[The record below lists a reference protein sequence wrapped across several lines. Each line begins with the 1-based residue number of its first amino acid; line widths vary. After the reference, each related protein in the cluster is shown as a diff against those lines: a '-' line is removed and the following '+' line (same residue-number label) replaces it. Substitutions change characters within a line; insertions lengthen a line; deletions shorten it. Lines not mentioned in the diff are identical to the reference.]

1 MNVKRW
7 FALTSLVLAL
17 GGMPGV
23 AAARPRV
30 RVGVG
35 VRIGPPVRF
44 YRPFPRYHSW
54 GGIYPYGW
62 WNPWWYDGPRVMEV
76 ERVDYGTIQF
86 DVKPV
91 ASKVYV
97 DGKYMGVV
105 DELQGRHH
113 ETKLPPG
120 CHEIKI
126 ESPAGVS
133 YVRTVYLA
141 TGDKYKF
148 EFKFEG

>member
-30 RVGVG
+30 RVGLG

-54 GGIYPYGW
+54 GGITHTVGGTRGGMTDPVLW
-62 WNPWWYDGPRVMEV
+62 KSSESTTGPFSS
-76 ERVDYGTIQF
+76 T
-86 DVKPV
+86 
-91 ASKVYV
+91 
-97 DGKYMGVV
+97 
-105 DELQGRHH
+105 
-113 ETKLPPG
+113 
-120 CHEIKI
+120 
-126 ESPAGVS
+126 
-133 YVRTVYLA
+133 
-141 TGDKYKF
+141 
-148 EFKFEG
+148 